1 MISIELIRHGHPEWT
16 PGGIAVDEPE
26 LSELGNAQAKRAAQ
40 LLANRTFDHVF
51 VSPLTRALQTA
62 RPISERLGMQAQVLP
77 WLAEL
82 GHPPLAGESAEK
94 VDAFFRQATLRP
106 PEAWWDGLPGGESFR
121 VFTERVQTGL
131 AQLLA
136 DFGVASSEVSG
147 HRIWRV
153 PDRDLRLLFVAHVGT
168 GGVMLSYL
176 LNTAVVPWIYTRFN
190 LGYTGLWCVETAPLA
205 DGVVWSLRSFNDRA
219 HLQGLAESPG

>member
-1 MISIELIRHGHPEWT
+1 MVSIELLRHGHPEWT

-26 LSELGNAQAKRAAQ
+26 LSELGKAQAELAAES
-40 LLANRTFDHVF
+40 LAPKKFDYVF

-62 RPISERLGMQAQVLP
+62 RPISERLGMQPQVLP

-82 GHPPLAGESAEK
+82 GHPPLAGESTEK
-94 VDAFFRQATLRP
+94 VDAFFRQAALRP

-121 VFTERVQTGL
+121 AFTERVQTGM

-136 DFGVASSEVSG
+136 GLGIVSYDGSG
-147 HRIWRV
+147 HRLWKAQ
-153 PDRDLRLLFVAHVGT
+153 DQELRLLFIAHVGT

-190 LGYTGLWCVETAPLA
+190 LGYAGLWYVETAPLA
-205 DGVVWSLRSFNDRA
+205 DGLVWSLRSFNTCD
-219 HLQGLAESPG
+219 HLKGLPDPPG

>member
-1 MISIELIRHGHPEWT
+1 MISIELIRHGHPEWI

-26 LSELGNAQAKRAAQ
+26 LSELGKAQAERAAES
-40 LLANRTFDHVF
+40 LAKRRFDQVF
-51 VSPLTRALQTA
+51 VSPLTRTLQTA
-62 RPISERLGMQAQVLP
+62 RPICEGLGMSPQVLP

-82 GHPPLAGESAEK
+82 GHPPLAGESMEK

-106 PEAWWDGLPGGESFR
+106 PEVWWDGLPGGESFR
-121 VFTERVQTGL
+121 DFAERVQTGM

-136 DFGVASSEVSG
+136 GLGMVSSDGSG
-147 HRIWRV
+147 HRLWRG
-153 PDRDLRLLFVAHVGT
+153 PDRDLRLLFVAHIGT

>member
-1 MISIELIRHGHPEWT
+1 M
-16 PGGIAVDEPE
+16 AVDEPQ
-26 LSELGNAQAKRAAQ
+26 LSDLGTIQAERAAER
-40 LLANRTFDHVF
+40 LAGERFDQIF

-62 RPISERLGMQAQVLP
+62 RPICGQIGMQAQVLP

-82 GHPPLAGESAEK
+82 GHPPLAGAGAEQ

-136 DFGVASSEVSG
+136 GFGISSADASG

-153 PDRDLRLLFVAHVGT
+153 PERDLRLLFVAHVGT

-176 LNTAVVPWIYTRFN
+176 LNTPVVPWIYTRFN
-190 LGYTGLWCVETAPLA
+190 LGYTGLWRMETAPLA
-205 DGVVWSLRSFNDRA
+205 DGVVWSLRSFNDRD
-219 HLQGLAESPG
+219 HLRDLPESPR